1 MAFTVK
7 DWKDAPDTT
16 TPISAAA
23 LEDMEDRLSD
33 FTAAVPGAYREL
45 FTAATL
51 ISTAAA
57 SATKYA
63 LIPAQTNASSVSAT
77 AAAQAHA
84 FVFGFVAAEHAIANL
99 TTELRIKARCSAG
112 GSNPNVTVTVG
123 LYPIT
128 ISAGNYA
135 LGTVAG
141 TTCPVVINTTNGFA
155 TANTADFTV
164 VADGDYCLGC
174 VLSGTPAA
182 NTIVQARL
190 LARNV

>member
-23 LEDMEDRLSD
+23 LEDMETRLSN

-45 FTAATL
+45 FASATL
-51 ISTAAA
+51 ISTAAG
-57 SATKYA
+57 SGTKYA
-63 LIPAQTNASSVSAT
+63 LIPAQTNASAVAVT

-84 FVFGFVAAEHAIANL
+84 FVFGFVSTEHAIANL
-99 TTELRIKARCSAG
+99 TTQLRIKARCSAG
-112 GSNPNVTVTVG
+112 AVNPNVTVTVG
-123 LYPIT
+123 LYPVT
-128 ISAGNYA
+128 VSGGNYA

-141 TTCPVVINTTNGFA
+141 TTAAVVINTTNGFA
-155 TANTADFTV
+155 TQNTADFTV
-164 VADGDYCLGC
+164 VSDGDYCLGC
-174 VLSGTPAA
+174 VVSGTPAA

-190 LARNV
+190 LARNT